1 MDFDRYG
8 SAPGP
13 DPGYERRT
21 ARDRGLDQKW
31 DGESQGGA
39 RPPTPRDRARGDDPL
54 EHRLDRWVHRGRQL
68 VDGVSGARPGS
79 RQSSPPGANRP
90 GGRAAGIDGLGRW
103 MENRFDWL
111 LDDGEDWREP
121 WQEADAPRRGRLDA
135 SGPPPAASGGVSIE
149 GTARENPAGDGDSPL
164 PRRRLEAISL
174 RGRGP
179 LAANPVARGGPSDG
193 PPKDPASP
201 DERDPTSRPTVAE
214 SEGWPQDDLFK
225 LERWQ
230 RPARQSSGPVRDAA
244 APDQD
249 SLSGRPLP
257 RSTRRR

>member
-8 SAPGP
+8 SAL
-13 DPGYERRT
+13 DPEPADERRT
-21 ARDRGLDQKW
+21 SRD
-31 DGESQGGA
+31 
-39 RPPTPRDRARGDDPL
+39 RGDDPL
-54 EHRLDRWVHRGRQL
+54 EQRLDRWVHRGRQL

-79 RQSSPPGANRP
+79 RQGPPPGANRP

-121 WQEADAPRRGRLDA
+121 WQEADGPRRGRLDA
-135 SGPPPAASGGVSIE
+135 GGPPPAASRARGVAME
-149 GTARENPAGDGDSPL
+149 GTVRRERAGDGDAPL

-174 RGRGP
+174 RGRGR
-179 LAANPVARGGPSDG
+179 LAANPGASRGRPSAVAPG
-193 PPKDPASP
+193 DPASL
-201 DERDPTSRPTVAE
+201 DERDPPSRPTGAE
-214 SEGWPQDDLFK
+214 SEDWPQDDLFK

-230 RPARQSSGPVRDAA
+230 RPARQRSAPVGDPAP
-244 APDQD
+244 PDQD